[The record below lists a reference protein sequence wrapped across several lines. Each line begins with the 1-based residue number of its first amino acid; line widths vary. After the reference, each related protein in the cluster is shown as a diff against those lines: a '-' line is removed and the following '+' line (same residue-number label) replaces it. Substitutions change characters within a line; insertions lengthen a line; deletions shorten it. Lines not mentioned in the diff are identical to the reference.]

1 LCSIYKTTVKKMYNK
16 PLLKHS
22 FLFGSLIGGVLIL
35 AALTFYFKEVSI
47 NFNPTLL
54 FVNRFLIVL
63 GIFFSVKKYRDE
75 VLFGVISYRRAL
87 VCGIITIGI
96 AASYY
101 ALFIYVLTS
110 YFDSSI
116 LKEAIDYTEKGLV
129 EIGYEEDQVELLMSI
144 YRKITPG
151 IFAFGQWF
159 GKALAGIFFSF
170 IVSFFFRQNRNL
182 FNNRSIDKFNGSNNQ

>member
-1 LCSIYKTTVKKMYNK
+1 MYNK

-75 VLFGVISYRRAL
+75 VLFGVISYRRAS

-116 LKEAIDYTEKGLV
+116 LKEAIDFTEKGLV
-129 EIGYEEDQVELLMSI
+129 EIGYEDDQVELLMSI

-151 IFAFGQWF
+151 IFSFGQWF
-159 GKALAGIFFSF
+159 GKALAGIFFSL

>member
-1 LCSIYKTTVKKMYNK
+1 MYNK

-116 LKEAIDYTEKGLV
+116 LKESIDFTEKGF
-129 EIGYEEDQVELLMSI
+129 VELGFKDKELELWMSI

-151 IFAFGQWF
+151 IHAFNQWF
-159 GKALAGIFFSF
+159 GKVLAGVFFSL